1 MIDDFARGDYNYTL
15 KLMRIIS
22 YCKCC
27 CFAFLFKETIDIIV
41 KKIDISTSSDK
52 ETLSS

>member
-15 KLMRIIS
+15 KLMRIIKQK
-22 YCKCC
+22 CKVT
-27 CFAFLFKETIDIIV
+27 ALAIAKETIDIIV